1 MLLATPRTPR
11 TQFSVPWSAASSAER
26 RCDSEG
32 KEILVPQ
39 ANKWRPSRAN
49 DKPPLAWNRGLL
61 FALSLL
67 FGYIGSPWQGALVL
81 GGIGA
86 VVGVVQ
92 PPLNRA
98 VRRAMYGDE

>member
-1 MLLATPRTPR
+1 MP
-11 TQFSVPWSAASSAER
+11 E
-26 RCDSEG
+26 
-32 KEILVPQ
+32 
-39 ANKWRPSRAN
+39 ANKRRPAQAN
-49 DKPPLAWNRGLL
+49 DKPPFAWKRGLL
-61 FALSLL
+61 FALVGAGLGTVLSLL

-81 GGIGA
+81 GGIGS